1 MSPELKEEL
10 TRLCEAGD
18 SGEKLV
24 CVAQQIMQLLR
35 QNGLAHSATIPAKR
49 IGVHHRNR
57 EGYGINVVDVQDL
70 MHGMLSVGFC
80 FSRVQAI
87 CVELPGAD
95 VQQCQDFNGRLLSTA
110 GGALGHQ
117 DNTAIKHASI
127 AGSHTNFVLRLFLD
141 GVPSGHPDVSV
152 EGALCLERLKM
163 KDPSLHKACVEGLRW
178 EVIQAVVAEQVPKTI
193 EVIQRAGNTTLHRPE
208 HELQC
213 MLRMH
218 SLWRAKRAAGLTA
231 DYAAIRKQALASQ
244 PQCSS
249 SMPSMFVFLLRHCG
263 GEEAPLLEETQ
274 RFVRSNSPSNRCL
287 PAPVWAQLS
296 HDVKGSVQQFSRF
309 RHGLLNCAY
318 VRQNITETTARAMS
332 AKTNRPSLAAAEDIM
347 CEMSRMALGLS
358 EEVRSRHALVTAT
371 SLTEMAM
378 CSFVLGLRHAQGEKQ
393 WKSLQ
398 AIAHDWVQVVR
409 IVTGKDLASPW
420 KEFAQGDDAASSGN
434 NPTKPILSHVC
445 MEHPLHNCYVDGQN
459 VYNPAHVPCTAMHM
473 HAFRMRELNADGS
486 LKEPAVLLQEMGF
499 EAGAH
504 VRRRAT
510 KEEGVLDDIK
520 GGMVR
525 VDMGGGILAKVAIE
539 EFLQGGWVIFSPKA
553 GPVYLH
559 DPTIAPPS
567 SNDEYKAQHLL
578 ATIVCQVHDMGSE
591 LELQNWDLLQIQTKP
606 NKTVS
611 AKDKISRGKL
621 VLVPCSCKVVC
632 LPKAKSKKGPG
643 FEVLTSSPTHTF
655 WITPMVQLPSEDGKG
670 QQPFV
675 HPVWFL
681 QASSDEQDV
690 NMQLHYVSCKSD
702 KTIRIPILKNTKDLQ
717 AGDMLLYLKSKEEKA
732 VPLLATSP
740 QKRSAE
746 EASPKKKAKAKA
758 KTGSK

>member
-1 MSPELKEEL
+1 MRLATPGRSWSASPS
-10 TRLCEAGD
+10 R
-18 SGEKLV
+18 S
-24 CVAQQIMQLLR
+24 LLR

-249 SMPSMFVFLLRHCG
+249 SMPSMFVFLLRRCG

-296 HDVKGSVQQFSRF
+296 HDVKGSVQLP
-309 RHGLLNCAY
+309 GLAP
-318 VRQNITETTARAMS
+318 RAGR
-332 AKTNRPSLAAAEDIM
+332 K
-347 CEMSRMALGLS
+347 
-358 EEVRSRHALVTAT
+358 
-371 SLTEMAM
+371 AM
-378 CSFVLGLRHAQGEKQ
+378 E
-393 WKSLQ
+393 
-398 AIAHDWVQVVR
+398 
-409 IVTGKDLASPW
+409 
-420 KEFAQGDDAASSGN
+420 EFAGHR
-434 NPTKPILSHVC
+434 P
-445 MEHPLHNCYVDGQN
+445 
-459 VYNPAHVPCTAMHM
+459 
-473 HAFRMRELNADGS
+473 
-486 LKEPAVLLQEMGF
+486 
-499 EAGAH
+499 
-504 VRRRAT
+504 
-510 KEEGVLDDIK
+510 
-520 GGMVR
+520 
-525 VDMGGGILAKVAIE
+525 
-539 EFLQGGWVIFSPKA
+539 
-553 GPVYLH
+553 
-559 DPTIAPPS
+559 
-567 SNDEYKAQHLL
+567 
-578 ATIVCQVHDMGSE
+578 
-591 LELQNWDLLQIQTKP
+591 
-606 NKTVS
+606 
-611 AKDKISRGKL
+611 
-621 VLVPCSCKVVC
+621 
-632 LPKAKSKKGPG
+632 
-643 FEVLTSSPTHTF
+643 
-655 WITPMVQLPSEDGKG
+655 
-670 QQPFV
+670 
-675 HPVWFL
+675 
-681 QASSDEQDV
+681 
-690 NMQLHYVSCKSD
+690 
-702 KTIRIPILKNTKDLQ
+702 
-717 AGDMLLYLKSKEEKA
+717 
-732 VPLLATSP
+732 
-740 QKRSAE
+740 
-746 EASPKKKAKAKA
+746 
-758 KTGSK
+758 

>member
-1 MSPELKEEL
+1 MARIRVAR
-10 TRLCEAGD
+10 T
-18 SGEKLV
+18 V
-24 CVAQQIMQLLR
+24 CAE
-35 QNGLAHSATIPAKR
+35 T
-49 IGVHHRNR
+49 
-57 EGYGINVVDVQDL
+57 
-70 MHGMLSVGFC
+70 
-80 FSRVQAI
+80 
-87 CVELPGAD
+87 
-95 VQQCQDFNGRLLSTA
+95 
-110 GGALGHQ
+110 
-117 DNTAIKHASI
+117 SI

-296 HDVKGSVQQFSRF
+296 HDVKGSVQQFSPF
-309 RHGLLNCAY
+309 RHGLLKCAY

-398 AIAHDWVQVVR
+398 AIARDWVQVVR
-409 IVTGKDLASPW
+409 IVTGKDLGPR
-420 KEFAQGDDAASSGN
+420 SG
-434 NPTKPILSHVC
+434 
-445 MEHPLHNCYVDGQN
+445 G
-459 VYNPAHVPCTAMHM
+459 
-473 HAFRMRELNADGS
+473 
-486 LKEPAVLLQEMGF
+486 
-499 EAGAH
+499 
-504 VRRRAT
+504 
-510 KEEGVLDDIK
+510 
-520 GGMVR
+520 
-525 VDMGGGILAKVAIE
+525 
-539 EFLQGGWVIFSPKA
+539 
-553 GPVYLH
+553 
-559 DPTIAPPS
+559 
-567 SNDEYKAQHLL
+567 
-578 ATIVCQVHDMGSE
+578 
-591 LELQNWDLLQIQTKP
+591 
-606 NKTVS
+606 
-611 AKDKISRGKL
+611 RG
-621 VLVPCSCKVVC
+621 
-632 LPKAKSKKGPG
+632 
-643 FEVLTSSPTHTF
+643 
-655 WITPMVQLPSEDGKG
+655 
-670 QQPFV
+670 
-675 HPVWFL
+675 
-681 QASSDEQDV
+681 
-690 NMQLHYVSCKSD
+690 
-702 KTIRIPILKNTKDLQ
+702 
-717 AGDMLLYLKSKEEKA
+717 
-732 VPLLATSP
+732 
-740 QKRSAE
+740 
-746 EASPKKKAKAKA
+746 
-758 KTGSK
+758 